1 MKYRVLKETPWHN
14 VGEVINEEVF
24 NTVYHSIYFPRIQDI
39 CIISDHKKELFFQPI
54 RYEKLPLDFIWDG
67 HIYTKCMDGMYR
79 QYRDSVCHQAMSVT
93 GICDS
98 FEPDNLLTKINNTTL
113 PVFEIKRYE
122 Q

>member
-24 NTVYHSIYFPRIQDI
+24 NTVYHSIYFPCIQDI

-54 RYEKLPLDFIWDG
+54 RYEKLPPDFIWDG

-79 QYRDSVCHQAMSVT
+79 QYINSGCYQAMST
-93 GICDS
+93 DRMCGSI
-98 FEPDNLLTKINNTTL
+98 EPDILLSRVNNSTL

-122 Q
+122 